1 MPCFLEAPSQGTQ
14 RDQIAQCLQ
23 KFAGSKRANEQTLPR
38 ASQAQKARLL
48 QLVPLGRL
56 SRPEEYAA
64 LAVYLASDEHHLE
77 WAPVSIFLYE

>member
-1 MPCFLEAPSQGTQ
+1 MCRT
-14 RDQIAQCLQ
+14 
-23 KFAGSKRANEQTLPR
+23 PR
-38 ASQAQKARLL
+38 NHAQKARLL

-77 WAPVSIFLYE
+77 WAPVSIFFV